1 MLKKIGNWGEVRR
14 LSMDEVSQL
23 VKEIFPNAKMSID
36 WRNYAC
42 TTVWSFEEAYS
53 LQVSFLDG
61 DELLLPTCP
70 ET

>member
-1 MLKKIGNWGEVRR
+1 
-14 LSMDEVSQL
+14 MDEVSQL

-70 ET
+70 GT